1 MRNLKKKSVFIC
13 FFNLAGSKI
22 GELVDWLTG
31 QLVKSDFCRRQKLG
45 AETSTS
51 AHFDFFAA
59 GKNEVCPSVEDAS
72 LLETPDGSLG

>member
-1 MRNLKKKSVFIC
+1 M
-13 FFNLAGSKI
+13 
-22 GELVDWLTG
+22 
-31 QLVKSDFCRRQKLG
+31 G

-51 AHFDFFAA
+51 ARFDFFAF